1 MVGWSGQNRGLKADS
16 CGFQKL
22 SVVYSNS
29 KNSGGQTHPKFAP
42 KTMKPCQQTKTP
54 LWVRSRPLDSPESE
68 FNVRKS
74 QDDGL
79 PLEPCAISGGGC
91 LTFPQIGFL
100 EIVNCGQTKTLAKFL
115 SFLGL
120 DSRAFFGSRGRN
132 WQLTRSAEL
141 LLSVRYFLST
151 DGRDRILGFIQS
163 EHVKPKNRYSHSPV
177 PVCFGLAPP
186 ESVFHVF

>member
-91 LTFPQIGFL
+91 LASPER
-100 EIVNCGQTKTLAKFL
+100 EIEIFQTLRHRYTYGILCEENVCAEKNIFITKFVY
-115 SFLGL
+115 
-120 DSRAFFGSRGRN
+120 DV
-132 WQLTRSAEL
+132 TM
-141 LLSVRYFLST
+141 
-151 DGRDRILGFIQS
+151 FI
-163 EHVKPKNRYSHSPV
+163 
-177 PVCFGLAPP
+177 
-186 ESVFHVF
+186 

>member
-91 LTFPQIGFL
+91 LMFPQLRFLFPLFGF
-100 EIVNCGQTKTLAKFL
+100 GKKK
-115 SFLGL
+115 L
-120 DSRAFFGSRGRN
+120 DSIESQIRN
-132 WQLTRSAEL
+132 LQFRLSL
-141 LLSVRYFLST
+141 LEF
-151 DGRDRILGFIQS
+151 
-163 EHVKPKNRYSHSPV
+163 N
-177 PVCFGLAPP
+177 
-186 ESVFHVF
+186 

>member
-91 LTFPQIGFL
+91 LTTPEFANSEFAKTQIGFSNS
-100 EIVNCGQTKTLAKFL
+100 EIENTVT
-115 SFLGL
+115 
-120 DSRAFFGSRGRN
+120 
-132 WQLTRSAEL
+132 
-141 LLSVRYFLST
+141 
-151 DGRDRILGFIQS
+151 
-163 EHVKPKNRYSHSPV
+163 
-177 PVCFGLAPP
+177 
-186 ESVFHVF
+186 

>member
-91 LTFPQIGFL
+91 LMFPQIPNL
-100 EIVNCGQTKTLAKFL
+100 Q
-115 SFLGL
+115 
-120 DSRAFFGSRGRN
+120 
-132 WQLTRSAEL
+132 
-141 LLSVRYFLST
+141 
-151 DGRDRILGFIQS
+151 ILGRPNTRQKSTRKCPRFQG
-163 EHVKPKNRYSHSPV
+163 R
-177 PVCFGLAPP
+177 
-186 ESVFHVF
+186 VFVLRVFRRDLWRSFQFLKFVR